1 MICTPLTFALE
12 MYNEVALKQDLGF
25 KLLLTLFMYLYC
37 PTEEADGAD
46 NHGDSIMVSQ
56 AELL

>member
-37 PTEEADGAD
+37 PTEEADGAESLSL
-46 NHGDSIMVSQ
+46 GGGRIKGIS
-56 AELL
+56 

>member
-12 MYNEVALKQDLGF
+12 MYNEVALKQDFGF
-25 KLLLTLFMYLYC
+25 KLFLTLFMCLYC
-37 PTEEADGAD
+37 PTEADGAD